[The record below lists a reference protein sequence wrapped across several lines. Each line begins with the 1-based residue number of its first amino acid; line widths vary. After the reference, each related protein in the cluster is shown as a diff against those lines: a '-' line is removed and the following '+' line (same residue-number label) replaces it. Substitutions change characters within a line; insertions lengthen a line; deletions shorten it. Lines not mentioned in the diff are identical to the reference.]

1 MPVRSETVAV
11 DIPGT
16 LGIKV
21 DRLVE
26 RIESR
31 TEQLTKGR
39 DVISVTSTQVA
50 GELGKTRCVLLTVV
64 WREP

>member
-1 MPVRSETVAV
+1 MPVRSETAAV

-16 LGIKV
+16 VGIKV

-26 RIESR
+26 SVESKM
-31 TEQLTKGR
+31 EQLTKDR
-39 DVISVTSTQVA
+39 DVICVTSTQVA
-50 GELGKTRCVLLTVV
+50 GEMGKTRCVLITVV